1 MQLETKSLKEIFL
14 QSKGLTEKSMF
25 ANGVDANI
33 YKEFES
39 LVAKNNYKNV
49 IDNIIN
55 SSIDLNNKLKELI
68 SLCAIVKSDEKFD
81 EELFS
86 KCYNGMGDSEFYD
99 NVIIEFEDYLK
110 TALISIYNKEY
121 EQEKEKCEKVI
132 SEIKARIND
141 LENKNTDWQE
151 ENIIGYERATFDY
164 IKTAQEMIKS
174 NKFSLLQILTGIYK
188 TGQYLN
194 LMEREWETIV

>member
-25 ANGVDANI
+25 ANGVDANT

-55 SSIDLNNKLKELI
+55 SSIDLNNKLK
-68 SLCAIVKSDEKFD
+68 
-81 EELFS
+81 
-86 KCYNGMGDSEFYD
+86 FYD